1 MRVLGTVLKV
11 LNLIS
16 RRHVIPFPIIDPTM
30 TTAFTKTFKMPSN
43 SRHEL
48 VKQSCLSFTSVHLK

>member
-1 MRVLGTVLKV
+1 MLGTVLKV

-16 RRHVIPFPIIDPTM
+16 RRHVIPFPTIDPTM

-43 SRHEL
+43 S
-48 VKQSCLSFTSVHLK
+48 